1 MFLRRHKE
9 NQMEMVGFGG
19 SLTRVLS
26 KENQW
31 VRLSEIVPWKEIE
44 DRYAKLFADS
54 GMGAPAKSARI
65 AFGALVI
72 QAMKN
77 YTDEETAAQVAEN
90 PYLQYFLGMK
100 EYQVVPLFDA
110 SMMVHF
116 RRRFGFENAKDINDM
131 IIQYIQRAERPTKEE
146 PPSSRDNDGDITKQ
160 NDQENTQQHN
170 DESSPNKGTLL
181 LDATCAPSDIQYPTD
196 LRLLNEG
203 REKLER
209 IIDTLYKADQREDK
223 PKKPRTY
230 RNKARMQ
237 YLVVAKKPKFRA
249 LQMRKAIG
257 KQLRYV
263 KRDLKIIEEMLR
275 QQSQDTLNQKQRK
288 ELETIRTLYNQQSTM
303 YQTKI
308 RRIDHR
314 IVSISQP
321 HIRPIKRGKKKS
333 PTEFGAKI
341 AISVVNGL
349 AQIEK
354 LSWENFNEG
363 ATMKESVERYR
374 QTYGYY
380 PEVVL
385 VDKLY
390 RNRENIRYCQERG
403 IRITGPRLGR
413 KNPQIQKE
421 ERKIMIQDA
430 RVRNAVEGKIGEG
443 KRKYG
448 LGLIRGK
455 VKETS
460 ETMIAFTM
468 IAMNLARW
476 LRGLFFFIFPMAI
489 LGRNRRDSEQFR
501 GCSTS
506 QSTYCESTTT
516 LLNMTT
522 SLTARR

>member
-1 MFLRRHKE
+1 MFLRRYKE

-19 SLTRVLS
+19 TLTRALS
-26 KENQW
+26 KDNQW
-31 VRLSEIVPWKEIE
+31 VQLSEIIPWKEIE
-44 DRYAKLFADS
+44 DRYAELFADS

-77 YTDEETAAQVAEN
+77 YTDEETAAQVTEN

-110 SMMVHF
+110 SMMVYF
-116 RRRFGFENAKDINDM
+116 RKRFGFENATEINDM
-131 IIQYIQRAERPTKEE
+131 IIQYIQRAERPAKEE
-146 PPSSRDNDGDITKQ
+146 PPSSKKNDKDDDDDITKQ
-160 NDQENTQQHN
+160 EGQTSTQQHN
-170 DESSPNKGTLL
+170 EESSTNKGTLL
-181 LDATCAPSDIQYPTD
+181 LDATCAPGDIQYPTD

-209 IIDTLYKADQREDK
+209 IIDTLYKADQRTDK

-230 RNKARMQ
+230 RNKARKQ
-237 YLVVAKKPKFRA
+237 YLAVAKRPTYRA
-249 LQMRKAIG
+249 KQMRKAIG
-257 KQLRYV
+257 QQLRYV
-263 KRDLKIIEEMLR
+263 RRDLRIIKEMLKHH
-275 QQSQDTLNQKQRK
+275 SQDTLNQKQRE
-288 ELETIRTLYNQQSTM
+288 ELETIRTLYRQQSTM
-303 YQTKI
+303 YETKI

-333 PTEFGAKI
+333 PTEFGAKV
-341 AISVVNGL
+341 AISVERGL
-349 AQIEK
+349 VRIEK
-354 LSWENFNEG
+354 LSWENFNE
-363 ATMKESVERYR
+363 ATTMKESIERYY
-374 QTYGYY
+374 QSHGYY

-413 KNPQIQKE
+413 KNPQIHKE
-421 ERKIMIQDA
+421 ERKIMVQDA

-455 VKETS
+455 LKETS

-468 IAMNLARW
+468 IAMNLARC
-476 LRGLFFFIFPMAI
+476 LRGLFFHFFNGYSGEKSEELGAVSWLFLVKIHI
-489 LGRNRRDSEQFR
+489 L
-501 GCSTS
+501 
-506 QSTYCESTTT
+506 
-516 LLNMTT
+516 
-522 SLTARR
+522 

>member
-1 MFLRRHKE
+1 
-9 NQMEMVGFGG
+9 MEMVGFGG

-31 VRLSEIVPWKEIE
+31 VQLSEIIPWKEIE
-44 DRYAKLFADS
+44 DRYAELFADS

-77 YTDEETAAQVAEN
+77 YTDEETAAQVTEN

-110 SMMVHF
+110 SMMVYF

-131 IIQYIQRAERPTKEE
+131 IIQFIQGAERPPQEEPSLSSQNNKDDEKQKEE
-146 PPSSRDNDGDITKQ
+146 G
-160 NDQENTQQHN
+160 NTHAQQHN

-196 LRLLNEG
+196 LRLLNES
-203 REKLER
+203 REKLEG
-209 IIDTLYKADQREDK
+209 IIDTLYKADQRKDK

-230 RNKARMQ
+230 RNKARKQ
-237 YLVVAKKPKFRA
+237 YLAVAKRPTYRA
-249 LQMRKAIG
+249 KQMRKAIG
-257 KQLRYV
+257 QQLRYV
-263 KRDLKIIEEMLR
+263 RRDLKIIEEMLR
-275 QQSQDTLNQKQRK
+275 HQSQDTLNQKQRE
-288 ELETIRTLYNQQSTM
+288 ELETIRILYQQQSTM
-303 YQTKI
+303 YETKI

-333 PTEFGAKI
+333 PTEFGAKV
-341 AISVVNGL
+341 AISVERGL
-349 AQIEK
+349 VRIEK
-354 LSWENFNEG
+354 LSWENFNE
-363 ATMKESVERYR
+363 ATTMKESIERYY
-374 QTYGYY
+374 QSHGYY

-390 RNRENIRYCQERG
+390 RTRENIRYCQERG

-413 KNPQIQKE
+413 KNPQIHKE

-455 VKETS
+455 MKETS

-468 IAMNLARW
+468 IAMNLARC
-476 LRGLFFFIFPMAI
+476 LRGLFFSFFQW
-489 LGRNRRDSEQFR
+489 LFWEE
-501 GCSTS
+501 TS
-506 QSTYCESTTT
+506 RIQSNFEGVTGQNPHIVNQ
-516 LLNMTT
+516 LLP
-522 SLTARR
+522 S

>member
-1 MFLRRHKE
+1 MTKMFLRRHKE

-31 VRLSEIVPWKEIE
+31 VRLSEIIPWKEIE

-146 PPSSRDNDGDITKQ
+146 PPS
-160 NDQENTQQHN
+160 
-170 DESSPNKGTLL
+170 SSPNKGTLL

-455 VKETS
+455 LKETS
-460 ETMIAFTM
+460 ETMIAFAM

-476 LRGLFFFIFPMAI
+476 LRGLFLSFFRWLFWGEIGAI
-489 LGRNRRDSEQFR
+489 SRVFYVKIHIL
-501 GCSTS
+501 
-506 QSTYCESTTT
+506 
-516 LLNMTT
+516 
-522 SLTARR
+522 